1 METKTDRLFIIIPAY
16 NEREN
21 IRQVLDDWYPVIQA
35 HSGNG
40 ESRLVVIDDGSKDD
54 TYIIMQEYAKEH
66 PLFSPITKT
75 NSGHGATVLYGYH
88 YALDHGADF
97 VFQTDS
103 DGQTL
108 PSEFEQFWDQREAW
122 DMVIGWRNNRQDG
135 GSRIFVTRILR
146 LVIRICF
153 GVSVKDANTPFR
165 LIKADTLRRYIDL
178 IPNDFNLSNVIL
190 SVIYAK
196 KGCRVKYLPITF
208 RPRQGGIN
216 SINMKKIFKI
226 GRQALKDFRRINR
239 VLNRKFKLIFK
250 KDCNVTFTILFSF
263 ASRYCLKPCLITKNF
278 VIYSYIDYSYC
289 MSV

>member
-1 METKTDRLFIIIPAY
+1 M
-16 NEREN
+16 
-21 IRQVLDDWYPVIQA
+21 
-35 HSGNG
+35 
-40 ESRLVVIDDGSKDD
+40 
-54 TYIIMQEYAKEH
+54 
-66 PLFSPITKT
+66 FSPITKT

-165 LIKADTLRRYIDL
+165 LMKADTLRRYIDL
-178 IPNDFNLSNVIL
+178 IPNDFNLSNVVL

-226 GRQALKDFRRINR
+226 GRQALKDFRQINR
-239 VLNRKFKLIFK
+239 VLNRK
-250 KDCNVTFTILFSF
+250 
-263 ASRYCLKPCLITKNF
+263 
-278 VIYSYIDYSYC
+278 
-289 MSV
+289 